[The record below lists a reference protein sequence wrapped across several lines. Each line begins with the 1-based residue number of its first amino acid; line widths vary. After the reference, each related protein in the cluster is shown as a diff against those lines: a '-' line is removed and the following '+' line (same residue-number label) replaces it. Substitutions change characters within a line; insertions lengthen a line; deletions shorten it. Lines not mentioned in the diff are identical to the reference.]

1 MDEIAV
7 SFAAAIGLAAGYG
20 LGVWRRI
27 PVPPVVEDII
37 DFVSIRKPPV
47 TPVARCQHSFTQ
59 RLKDGWHCD
68 KCHEVRVDQ

>member
-27 PVPPVVEDII
+27 PAVPFVEDII
-37 DFVSIRKPPV
+37 DFVSNRKPAPAV
-47 TPVARCQHSFTQ
+47 VAGCQHVFTE
-59 RLKDGWHCD
+59 RRKDGWHCE
-68 KCHEVRVDQ
+68 KCDARRDS